1 MISYNVIDAL
11 AKLFLQLIRLADK
24 ENTNAAVV
32 RVNLFGRILQAIARA
47 LLDDCE
53 AKLNNNGNFD
63 QRPYYRLFVNL
74 FQDLGP
80 CDHKQDPNPS
90 VVMLLSVFTQV
101 LLAIQPTQV
110 PAFSFSWL
118 QLISHRSF
126 LPHFLHSKNLK
137 TWAYMHRLLM
147 AQMLFLQPYL
157 RVAQLSDPIRKL
169 YKGTLRVML
178 VLLHDFPEFL
188 CDYHISFC
196 DVIPQTCVQLRNLV
210 LSAFPRTMRLPDPF
224 TPNLKVD
231 LLPEIAQSPRILIDY
246 VTSLTERGIKPR
258 IDAFLTS
265 RQPVDF
271 PSQLSAMLSGTARII
286 DMLPLISAI
295 VVYVGVQANSIIQQ
309 SKSAALQSSPAL
321 DLFKQLIAGLDAEG
335 RYVLLNAMA
344 NQLRYPNNQTH
355 FFSCILLLLFADAEQ
370 EFLQEQITRVLL
382 ERLIVHRPHPWG
394 LLVTFI
400 ELIKN
405 PRYAFWRK
413 PFTRCAPEI
422 ERVFESVSRSCIG
435 APGGTSG
442 APVPVASGGS
452 A

>member
-1 MISYNVIDAL
+1 M
-11 AKLFLQLIRLADK
+11 
-24 ENTNAAVV
+24 
-32 RVNLFGRILQAIARA
+32 
-47 LLDDCE
+47 
-53 AKLNNNGNFD
+53 
-63 QRPYYRLFVNL
+63 
-74 FQDLGP
+74 
-80 CDHKQDPNPS
+80 
-90 VVMLLSVFTQV
+90 
-101 LLAIQPTQV
+101 
-110 PAFSFSWL
+110 
-118 QLISHRSF
+118 
-126 LPHFLHSKNLK
+126 
-137 TWAYMHRLLM
+137 
-147 AQMLFLQPYL
+147 
-157 RVAQLSDPIRKL
+157 
-169 YKGTLRVML
+169 
-178 VLLHDFPEFL
+178 
-188 CDYHISFC
+188 SFC
-196 DVIPQTCVQLRNLV
+196 AVIPHTCVLLRNLV

-382 ERLIVHRPHPWG
+382 ERLIVHRPHPVSVIIFCCFCLTVCLQWG